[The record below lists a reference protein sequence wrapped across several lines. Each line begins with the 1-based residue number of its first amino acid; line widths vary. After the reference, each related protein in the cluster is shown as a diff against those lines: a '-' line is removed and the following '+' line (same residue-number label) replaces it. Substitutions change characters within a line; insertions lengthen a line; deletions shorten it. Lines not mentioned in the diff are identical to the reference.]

1 MREDLLKELELEY
14 DQVRFAN
21 ERERL
26 YPNVWSCL
34 VIFQKSPFSALSA
47 PNRVTIA

>member
-21 ERERL
+21 EREEQR
-26 YPNVWSCL
+26 
-34 VIFQKSPFSALSA
+34 
-47 PNRVTIA
+47 RRE